1 MAIVEQSMT
10 GLAAK
15 RTARLRMIEAEIRA
29 ETDAAL
35 ALERRRVRNEVL
47 SARHAMLERVFT
59 AVTAAIPG
67 ALLGEGS
74 SNLVRHLDEAL
85 VYMPDGGAR
94 VRCRV
99 ELEAIVRPLAACHD
113 LPVELAPDGR
123 WGIVLV
129 DPTGHI
135 EIDNTLEARLEGLRA
150 VLAVELVQHVEGA
163 GDGRLG

>member
-1 MAIVEQSMT
+1 MAIEELLGALRGGAEARAAEELGAAHAEAARIVEQSMT

-74 SNLVRHLDEAL
+74 SNLVRHLTRL
-85 VYMPDGGAR
+85 WST
-94 VRCRV
+94 CRM
-99 ELEAIVRPLAACHD
+99 AAPAC
-113 LPVELAPDGR
+113 
-123 WGIVLV
+123 
-129 DPTGHI
+129 
-135 EIDNTLEARLEGLRA
+135 A
-150 VLAVELVQHVEGA
+150 VVSSS
-163 GDGRLG
+163 RRS